1 MERRYRPGALKQR
14 RKVAGERTCCCDG
27 NQRGMIEA
35 AIPEA
40 CRVRWNRYERG
51 VTTELALHCTDR
63 TL

>member
-1 MERRYRPGALKQR
+1 MQRRYRPGALKQR
-14 RKVAGERTCCCDG
+14 RKVAGERARSRSR

-51 VTTELALHCTDR
+51 VTTELALHGIDR
-63 TL
+63 AL

>member
-14 RKVAGERTCCCDG
+14 REVAGERTRSRSR
-27 NQRGMIEA
+27 NQRGMVEA

-40 CRVRWNRYERG
+40 CRVCWNRYERC
-51 VTTELALHCTDR
+51 VTTELALHGTDR